1 MADLKSEESGV
12 AAVDRSLEILKAVA
26 RFGGPISLAEIARET
41 GFYKST
47 ILRLLISLE
56 RAALVL
62 RKANGKYA
70 LGPYAKELGRAY
82 ENQYHLSEIILPVL
96 EGLVAQNTESASF
109 HVFCNPQER
118 MCILRVDSAHPTLDR
133 IKAGDLLPLD
143 RGAAGKLLTAYLV
156 DHLSVKDVGVI
167 ATSMGERDPVCAA
180 VASPVFDLDGDVL
193 GVISLSGPKDRFT
206 PAAIKKMSKL
216 VQAASA
222 QVTATI
228 GGQWPKT

>member
-1 MADLKSEESGV
+1 MTEEKSEESGV
-12 AAVDRSLEILKAVA
+12 AAVDRSIEILKAVA
-26 RFGGPISLAEIARET
+26 RFGSPVSLAEIARET

-56 RAALVL
+56 GAALVI
-62 RKANGKYA
+62 RKVNGQYA

-96 EGLVAQNTESASF
+96 EGLIAQHTESASF
-109 HVFCNPQER
+109 HVYCNPHER
-118 MCILRVDSAHPTLDR
+118 MCLLRVDSAHPTLDR

-156 DHLSVKDVGVI
+156 KKLSTKDAGVI

-180 VASPVFDLDGDVL
+180 VASPVFDSEGDVL
-193 GVISLSGPKDRFT
+193 GVISLSGPKERFT
-206 PAAIKKMSKL
+206 PSAIRKMSKL

-222 QVTATI
+222 QVTTTL
-228 GGQWPKT
+228 GGQWPKV

>member
-206 PAAIKKMSKL
+206 PTAIKKMSKL

>member
-1 MADLKSEESGV
+1 MAEIKSEESGV

-26 RFGGPISLAEIARET
+26 RFGSPISLADIARET
-41 GFYKST
+41 GLYKST

-56 RAALVL
+56 RAALVI

-96 EGLVAQNTESASF
+96 EELVAQNTESASF

-118 MCILRVDSAHPTLDR
+118 MCLLRVDSAHPTLDR

-143 RGAAGKLLTAYLV
+143 RGAAGKLLTGYLV
-156 DHLSVKDVGVI
+156 DRLSVKDVGVI

-193 GVISLSGPKDRFT
+193 GVISLSGPKERFT

-222 QVTATI
+222 RVTATI
-228 GGQWPKT
+228 GGQWPRP

>member
-1 MADLKSEESGV
+1 MADVKPEESGV
-12 AAVDRSLEILKAVA
+12 AAVDRSIEILKAVA
-26 RFGGPISLAEIARET
+26 RFGRSVSLAEIARET

-47 ILRLLISLE
+47 ILRLLTSLE

-82 ENQYHLSEIILPVL
+82 ENQYHLSELILPVL

-109 HVFCNPQER
+109 HVFCNNQER
-118 MCILRVDSAHPTLDR
+118 MCLLRVDSAHPTLDR
-133 IKAGDLLPLD
+133 IRAGDLLPLD

-156 DHLSVKDVGVI
+156 KRLSHKDAGVI

-180 VASPVFDLDGDVL
+180 VASPVFDSEGDVL

-222 QVTATI
+222 QVTATL
-228 GGQWPKT
+228 GGQWPKV